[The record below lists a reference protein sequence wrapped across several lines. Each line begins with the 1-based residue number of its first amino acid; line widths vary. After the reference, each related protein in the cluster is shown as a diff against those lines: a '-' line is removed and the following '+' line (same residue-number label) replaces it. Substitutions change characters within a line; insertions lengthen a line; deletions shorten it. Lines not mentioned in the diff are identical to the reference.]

1 MRYPSPLVRGVL
13 VKREKR
19 FLVHAVLDDGREVIA
34 HTNNTGTMLGCNTP
48 GSAVWLSPAND
59 PKRKL
64 KWTYELVESDGVLVG
79 INTSVPNRLAVE
91 AVEDGTV
98 AELQGYDR
106 VRTEVRYGAERS
118 RIDVLLERGPEDAPE
133 RCWVEVKN
141 VTLVENGV
149 ALFPDAVTER
159 GRKHLRELTAMVAA
173 GDRAAMLYVVQRAD
187 GATFSPADAIDPAYG
202 AALREAAAAGVEILA
217 YRAEVNPEEI
227 RLRTPL
233 PVVLEPV
240 ESP

>member
-1 MRYPSPLVRGVL
+1 MRFPSSLVRGVL

-19 FLVHAVLDDGREVIA
+19 FLVHAVLDDGQAVIA

-48 GSAVWLSPAND
+48 DSPVWLSPAND

-98 AELQGYDR
+98 TELQGYDR

-118 RIDVLLERGPEDAPE
+118 RIDVLLERGPEETPQ

-187 GATFSPADAIDPAYG
+187 GEAFSPADAIDPAYG

-217 YRAEVNPEEI
+217 YRAEVSPEEI

-240 ESP
+240 KSP